1 MGKNMDF
8 LLKIVGQVD
17 KTIPHSLREIAEE
30 TRKLKLRKQE
40 LEKQKKL
47 VENEMRLKKELQ
59 SQVSVMQAN
68 RNALKS
74 LELAKKSGATLTK
87 QEEERYRQLTVER
100 KKLDKQ
106 VLSSYNSYK
115 KYRMEVQKLKMPYD
129 QLQKEINQTI
139 SSMKTLEIQQ
149 KRIKAQG
156 QIGNYIGGVRNKVG
170 AFKDNVIQKVKT
182 SAMVGA
188 GMATAGVITSAKSY
202 IEFDKQMRKVKAI
215 SGTTEEE
222 FAMLSAEAERLGNTT
237 KFTSAEAAAGMEKFA
252 LAGFKPKQITEVLSG
267 VLDLAA
273 ASGEDFVMVSDIIS
287 DHMKAFG
294 LQTKDTGYMVDVL
307 ANTMS
312 NSNVNIEQLGETLKF
327 LSASAQNLKI
337 DLSTT
342 AAATGLMG
350 DAAVKSGMAGRNL
363 KSALSAMA
371 NEKVQ
376 QKMKALGI
384 TVKDSKGNFIGLANV
399 IRQIDK
405 ATSNMGDVKKL
416 GVLKELFGE
425 QGELAISKLLTAE
438 KEIDGITYRGAEAL
452 EKFAE
457 QNHNAQGKAKKMV
470 DIMMENA
477 GGRWDLFIS
486 AIDSLK
492 LTIGKTVFD
501 NGGLNW
507 LEKSTKYINALS
519 DVLANRTRNSKEHVI
534 MQELVDK
541 AKEAWKVIKD
551 IGKAIYKVGK
561 FINAIG
567 IDNILLFITVFNIT
581 SKIITFVGAIQKAMI
596 AVKAAGGI
604 MAALKTGIGAL
615 GGPIALI
622 IAAIAVLGYI
632 AYKNWDKIKII
643 LSKIRDYLGK
653 AVGWIVE
660 NIANIIPSI
669 LKIIKGFTEII
680 FAILKEIINGILS
693 FIKGSINLVISF
705 LKPIYEVVK
714 TIFSAIWEVIKLAV
728 EMFVNEIKIGI
739 AVINAIWQSIVVI
752 VKAVFSNIWDFLTGK
767 TSSIGE
773 MFSNMW
779 RDITD
784 SFKNIWDGVKTY
796 VSDIITNMLEKISG
810 FKENFKNKVLEIAG
824 SIPGLSFL
832 VKTKKEVDGSH
843 RTGLDYVPY
852 DGYIAELHEGERIL
866 TAEENGSLYDELLT
880 TLNQRKEST
889 SKNINSQSS
898 NPITIHFNPT
908 FNGVSSDT
916 AKDII
921 DSMQSKIE
929 ELENILKRVLE
940 KGETDA
946 RISL

>member
-1 MGKNMDF
+1 MGKNLDI

-17 KTIPHSLREIAEE
+17 KTIPQSLREIAEE
-30 TRKLKLRKQE
+30 TRKLKIRKQE

-47 VENEMRLKKELQ
+47 MENEMRLKKELQ
-59 SQVSVMQAN
+59 GQISAMQAN

-87 QEEERYRQLTVER
+87 QEEERYRQLTAER

-106 VLSSYNSYK
+106 VLSNYNSYK
-115 KYRMEVQKLKMPYD
+115 KYRMEVQKLKIPYD
-129 QLQKEINQTI
+129 QLQREIDQSI
-139 SSMKTLEIQQ
+139 IKMKDLENQQ
-149 KRIKAQG
+149 KRMKAQG
-156 QIGNYIGGVRNKVG
+156 QITNYVGGVKNKIG
-170 AFKDNVIQKVKT
+170 ALKDNVVQKVKT
-182 SAMVGA
+182 TAMVGA

-202 IEFDKQMRKVKAI
+202 IDFDKQMRKVRAI
-215 SGTTEEE
+215 SGATEEE

-252 LAGFKPKQITEVLSG
+252 LAGFKPKQIKEVLGG
-267 VLDLAA
+267 VLELAA
-273 ASGEDFVMVSDIIS
+273 ASGEDFVMISDIIS

-384 TVKDSKGNFIGLANV
+384 TVKNSKGNFIGLANV

-405 ATSNMGDVKKL
+405 ATSKMGDVKKL
-416 GVLKELFGE
+416 GVLKDLFGE

-452 EKFAE
+452 EKFAA

-470 DIMMENA
+470 EIMMENA
-477 GGRWDLFIS
+477 GGRWDLFTS

-501 NGGLNW
+501 NGGLSW
-507 LEKSTKYINALS
+507 LKTATKYINALT

-534 MQELVDK
+534 MQELVDN

-551 IGKAIYKVGK
+551 IGKAIYKVGE

-567 IDNILLFITVFNIT
+567 VDNILLFITVFNIT
-581 SKIITFVGAIQKAMI
+581 AKIVTFVGAIQKAMVT
-596 AVKAAGGI
+596 VKAAGGI
-604 MAALKTGIGAL
+604 MAALKTGIAAL
-615 GGPIALI
+615 GGPLAFIVATV
-622 IAAIAVLGYI
+622 AMFGYI
-632 AYKNWDKIKII
+632 VYKNWDKIKLFFIN
-643 LSKIRDYLGK
+643 LWQELKNVGK
-653 AVGWIVE
+653 MVYDIF
-660 NIANIIPSI
+660 S
-669 LKIIKGFTEII
+669 II
-680 FAILKEIINGILS
+680 FKDFYEL
-693 FIKGSINLVISF
+693 IKWYINLFISF
-705 LKPIYEVVK
+705 WKSIYEFIK
-714 TIFSAIWEVIKLAV
+714 TIFLAIWDTIK
-728 EMFVNEIKIGI
+728 FVMESIVSGIKSCIDTI
-739 AVINAIWQSIVVI
+739 VAIWQSIVGV
-752 VKAVFSNIWDFLTGK
+752 VNAVFSNIWDFLASK

-779 RDITD
+779 KEITD
-784 SFKNIWDGVKTY
+784 SFKNIWSGVKTY
-796 VSDIITNMLEKISG
+796 VSDIISTMLEKISG
-810 FKENFKNKVLEIAG
+810 FKENFKNKVLEIAS
-824 SIPGLSFL
+824 SIPGLSFF
-832 VKTKKEVDGSH
+832 VKAKKEVDGSH
-843 RTGLDYVPY
+843 RAGLDYVPY
-852 DGYIAELHEGERIL
+852 DGYIAELHKGERVL
-866 TAEENGSLYDELLT
+866 TAEENGSLYTDLSNALK
-880 TLNQRKEST
+880 QRKENT
-889 SKNINSQSS
+889 EKNINTKNS

-921 DSMQSKIE
+921 DAMQSKIE
-929 ELENILKRVLE
+929 ELENILRRVLE